1 MLSLKPRQMS
11 DDELVQKLKLVLNA
25 CDASELKTK
34 KFVGLLNDYIAYNS
48 GLKIRLE
55 LLGKAGYIEQ
65 LQKLKKE
72 TNQQGKIEKLAL
84 NFTREYGF
92 IYEESLDTFNL
103 LIRAMAFKST
113 NLDTTTLKIVS
124 SVQSGQGN
132 FSKKHIA
139 VEEVRPINEV
149 ASAQSKSQSQ
159 DTLKSETAGKPQIA
173 KKRKFVRNKFNL
185 GLYLILLT
193 MIPIGFYTLQSKYGA
208 FTKVIDVMKQY
219 FYWPVYNNA
228 NAISIL
234 VITLAVVGIPFIVN
248 KLFKFNILGF
258 YPLAMLLIQILLIT
272 VQPRV
277 PELYLYLQSVIGI
290 IVLAS
295 FSLLGFYSIR
305 LPKGAKEYTASR
317 AIMPYYL
324 MTAIWFVSQYIVL
337 TKV

>member
-25 CDASELKTK
+25 CDTSELKTK

-92 IYEESLDTFNL
+92 IYEESLDTFSL
-103 LIRAMAFKST
+103 LTRAMAFKST
-113 NLDTTTLKIVS
+113 NLETTTLKIVS

-139 VEEVRPINEV
+139 AEEVRPINV
-149 ASAQSKSQSQ
+149 NASVVSKSQ
-159 DTLKSETAGKPQIA
+159 TLKSETMGTTLPA

-185 GLYLILLT
+185 GLYLLLLT
-193 MIPIGFYTLQSKYGA
+193 MIPIGFYTLQSHFGA
-208 FTKVIDVMKQY
+208 FTQVIDIMKQY

-228 NAISIL
+228 NTISIL
-234 VITLAVVGIPFIVN
+234 VITLAVVSIPFIVN
-248 KLFKFNILGF
+248 KLFKFNLLGF
-258 YPLAMLLIQILLIT
+258 YPLVMLLIQILLIT